1 VAIRRSKNG
10 KSQLWRLDQFLFL
23 CGPQET
29 GREIG
34 WLEIGEDY

>member
-1 VAIRRSKNG
+1 VAVRRSKNG
-10 KSQLWRLDQFLFL
+10 KSQLWRLAQLLFL
-23 CGPQET
+23 CGPQEA